1 MYFIVLIVFVNSI
14 NTLYEVYMNW
24 EEATFKNSK
33 RKLIHVTL
41 PGGYKGIVVGD
52 PKKYN
57 VKKTKKR

>member
-1 MYFIVLIVFVNSI
+1 
-14 NTLYEVYMNW
+14 MNW